1 MRARLSHYFPSI
13 PALALYAATVV
24 SEVPVIFT
32 RMIVILIPA
41 AILFVIK
48 GGSPND
54 AWDYTE
60 LALIPT
66 GWAILAL
73 ITPLGGGWWWR
84 TNLGGREPSTRERDA
99 YRTALDELHAQADP
113 PIPGAVQLVRARHP
127 TPRRQRLRQHPRPFP
142 RPAGNPLPH
151 GRGRA
156 RARTPQHQ
164 RRPPH
169 RRPNRLL
176 INPIPLRGPEPREA
190 RRGVTVETR
199 VLLTIT
205 LVGIVIWTSNRLL
218 RFASGGFGLR
228 LLAPFW
234 GSYWREREYLA
245 DKFAASLG
253 QAEDLADFLE
263 VYALMHDQPVP
274 LIWLTEHTHPPTE
287 LRVDR
292 LRTLPSSPGAVV
304 AEAPEPVNAAPTG
317 PPAAG
322 PDGPALTEPATST
335 GRSLTSAGQAL
346 PSPRQ
351 PRTIK
356 TRCDI

>member
-1 MRARLSHYFPSI
+1 MRARITSHFPSI
-13 PALALYAATVV
+13 PALALYLATVV
-24 SEVPVIFT
+24 SEVPAIFT
-32 RMIVILIPA
+32 RMLLILVPA

-99 YRTALDELHAQADP
+99 YQTALEELHAQA
-113 PIPGAVQLVRARHP
+113 A
-127 TPRRQRLRQHPRPFP
+127 RPF
-142 RPAGNPLPH
+142 REPASWFVLDTPHPDASVCGNTLALSRGLLETPYLTAVVAH
-151 GRGRA
+151 ELGHLNTSDGRLTA
-156 RARTPQHQ
+156 AL
-164 RRPPH
+164 
-169 RRPNRLL
+169 NRLL
-176 INPIPLRGPEPREA
+176 INPVPLRGPEPREA
-190 RRGVTVETR
+190 RRGVTVETK

-205 LVGIVIWTSNRLL
+205 LVGIVVWTSSRLL

-245 DKFAASLG
+245 DQYAASLG

-292 LRTLPSSPGAVV
+292 LRTVPATRGVV
-304 AEAPEPVNAAPTG
+304 VVEPAEPVNAAPTG

-322 PDGPALTEPATST
+322 PDGPPLTEPATST

-346 PSPRQ
+346 P
-351 PRTIK
+351 RTSQ
-356 TRCDI
+356 RPS